1 MNEKDLYK
9 LLQEKLDTSVE
20 LPDASLWDGI
30 RSKMARRY
38 RMMVVRRISF
48 ISVAAAAVLAV
59 GLFVFRGDEISTLP
73 ITPSVMAESILP
85 ETETPADQDVMPMA
99 EQIVGLTSSGV
110 TAQQAQPV
118 SRPVTPI
125 LDKLTEIPL
134 TTADKVVEEKVVS
147 DIVVTGDDVVEDQV
161 VVQEDKPATN
171 PVIQEWDEKDLE
183 GILGTEKST
192 RRKFKKNTSLFAI
205 SSNIS
210 QVASKD
216 GLMADLGPKYAPSE
230 LGTAFESY
238 SIIPFDD
245 DPQFDIPL
253 SFSLQFK
260 QAIVPRLY
268 IGTGL
273 VYTYLHSQYSAMI
286 NMERQPNVSSQLH
299 YLGIPLN
306 LSYNFVDR
314 PRFDAFVSVGGM
326 VDKCIM
332 KRYVYGSTDRREKG
346 DEGVQWSVNLG
357 LGVEYWFVQ
366 HVGIAF
372 KPSVIYYFDN
382 DQPLSI
388 RNSQPIQF
396 NLELGLRFRM

>member
-9 LLQEKLDTSVE
+9 LLQEKLDSSVE
-20 LPDASLWDGI
+20 MPDASVWDGI
-30 RSKMARRY
+30 RSKMARRH
-38 RMMVVRRISF
+38 RMIVVRRVSF
-48 ISVAAAAVLAV
+48 ISVAAAAVFAA
-59 GLFVFRGDEISTLP
+59 GLFIFRGDEISTLP
-73 ITPSVMAESILP
+73 SAPSIMAESILP

-99 EQIVGLTSSGV
+99 EQIAGLTSSGV
-110 TAQQAQPV
+110 TAQQAKPV
-118 SRPVTPI
+118 SSPVTHT
-125 LDKLTEIPL
+125 LDKLTESPL
-134 TTADKVVEEKVVS
+134 TTADKVVEEKVVADMVVS
-147 DIVVTGDDVVEDQV
+147 DDDVAEEQV
-161 VVQEDKPATN
+161 VVQEDKPATD

-183 GILGTEKST
+183 GILGTEKPT
-192 RRKFKKNTSLFAI
+192 RHNFKKNTSLLAI

-216 GLMADLGPKYAPSE
+216 GLIADLGPKYAPSE
-230 LGTAFESY
+230 LGTAFESR

-245 DPQFDIPL
+245 EPQFDIPL

-268 IGTGL
+268 VGTGL
-273 VYTYLHSQYSAMI
+273 VYTYLHTQYSAMI
-286 NMERQPNVSSQLH
+286 DLERHPNVSSQLH
-299 YLGIPLN
+299 YLGIPLH

-314 PRFDAFVSVGGM
+314 PRFDAFVSAGGM

-332 KRYVYGSTDRREKG
+332 RRYVYGSTDRREKV
-346 DEGVQWSVNLG
+346 DGVQWSVNLG

-372 KPSVIYYFDN
+372 KPSVAYYFDN

-388 RNSQPIQF
+388 RTNQPIQF

>member
-1 MNEKDLYK
+1 MNEKDLYE
-9 LLQEKLDTSVE
+9 LLQEKLDASVE
-20 LPDASLWDGI
+20 MPDASIWEGI
-30 RSKMARRY
+30 RSKMARRH
-38 RMMVVRRISF
+38 RMMVVRRVSF
-48 ISVAAAAVLAV
+48 ISVAAAAVLAA
-59 GLFVFRGDEISTLP
+59 GLFIFREDEISTLP
-73 ITPSVMAESILP
+73 SIPPVMAESVLP
-85 ETETPADQDVMPMA
+85 ETETQVDQEVKPMA
-99 EQIVGLTSSGV
+99 EQIAGLTSSGV
-110 TAQQAQPV
+110 VAQQAKPV
-118 SRPVTPI
+118 SRPITPT
-125 LDKLTEIPL
+125 LDKLTESPSS
-134 TTADKVVEEKVVS
+134 TVDKVVEEKVVA
-147 DIVVTGDDVVEDQV
+147 DIVVSDDGVVAEQV
-161 VVQEDKPATN
+161 VIQDNKPATD
-171 PVIQEWDEKDLE
+171 PSIREWDEKDLDAIIGKE
-183 GILGTEKST
+183 EAVHSSS
-192 RRKFKKNTSLFAI
+192 KKNTSLLAI

-216 GLMADLGPKYAPSE
+216 GIIADLGPKYAPSE
-230 LGTAFESY
+230 LGTDFESHN
-238 SIIPFDD
+238 IIPFDD
-245 DPQFDIPL
+245 EPQFDIPL

-260 QAIVPRLY
+260 QSIVPRLY

-314 PRFDAFVSVGGM
+314 PRFDAFVSAGGM

-332 KRYVYGSTDRREKG
+332 RRYVYGSTDRREKV
-346 DEGVQWSVNLG
+346 DGVQWSVNVG

-372 KPSVIYYFDN
+372 KPSVAYYFDN

-388 RNSQPIQF
+388 RTNQPIQF

>member
-1 MNEKDLYK
+1 MNEKDLYE
-9 LLQEKLDTSVE
+9 LLREKLDASVE
-20 LPDASLWDGI
+20 MPDASTWDGI
-30 RSKMARRY
+30 RSKMARRH
-38 RMMVVRRISF
+38 RMMVVRRVSF
-48 ISVAAAAVLAV
+48 ISVAAAAVLAA
-59 GLFVFRGDEISTLP
+59 GLFIFRGDEISTLP
-73 ITPSVMAESILP
+73 SLPSAIAETTIP
-85 ETETPADQDVMPMA
+85 DTGIPADREIRPMA
-99 EQIVGLTSSGV
+99 EQVADLTPSGAV
-110 TAQQAQPV
+110 AQHTKPVARTATPV
-118 SRPVTPI
+118 A
-125 LDKLTEIPL
+125 DKLSE
-134 TTADKVVEEKVVS
+134 TTVDKVAEEKVVA
-147 DIVVTGDDVVEDQV
+147 DVDVVVSDNEVVAEQV
-161 VVQEDKPATN
+161 VAQDDKPASD
-171 PVIQEWDEKDLE
+171 PVVREWDEKDLDR
-183 GILGTEKST
+183 ILGQEKPV
-192 RRKFKKNTSLFAI
+192 RRISKNTSLLAI

-216 GLMADLGPKYAPSE
+216 GIFADLGPRYAPSE
-230 LGTAFESY
+230 LGTPIESQ

-268 IGTGL
+268 IGSGL

-286 NMERQPNVSSQLH
+286 NLERHPNVSSQLH

-332 KRYVYGSTDRREKG
+332 RRYVYGSTDRREKV
-346 DEGVQWSVNLG
+346 DGVQWSVNLG
-357 LGVEYWFVQ
+357 LGAEYWFVK

-372 KPSVIYYFDN
+372 KPSLAYYFDN
-382 DQPLSI
+382 NQPLSI
-388 RNSQPIQF
+388 RTQQPIQF

>member
-9 LLQEKLDTSVE
+9 LLQEKLDASVE
-20 LPDASLWDGI
+20 MPDASVWDGI
-30 RSKMARRY
+30 RSKMARRH
-38 RMMVVRRISF
+38 RMMVVRRVSF
-48 ISVAAAAVLAV
+48 ISIAAAAVLAA
-59 GLFVFRGDEISTLP
+59 GLFIFRGDEVTTLP
-73 ITPSVMAESILP
+73 STPSIMAESILP
-85 ETETPADQDVMPMA
+85 ETETPADQDVIPMA

-110 TAQQAQPV
+110 TAQQVKPI
-118 SRPVTPI
+118 SRPTTPD
-125 LDKLTEIPL
+125 LDKLAEIPPVIS
-134 TTADKVVEEKVVS
+134 DEVVKEKVVA
-147 DIVVTGDDVVEDQV
+147 DIVVSDNNLVADQV
-161 VVQEDKPATN
+161 VVQEDKPATG
-171 PVIQEWDEKDLE
+171 PEIREWDEKDLDA
-183 GILGTEKST
+183 ILGTEDPVH
-192 RRKFKKNTSLFAI
+192 RKFKKNTSLFAI

-216 GLMADLGPKYAPSE
+216 GLIADLGPKYAPSE
-230 LGTAFESY
+230 LGTPFESQ

-245 DPQFDIPL
+245 EPQFDIPL

-273 VYTYLHSQYSAMI
+273 VYTYLHTQYSAMI
-286 NMERQPNVSSQLH
+286 NMEQQPNVSSQLH
-299 YLGIPLN
+299 YLGIPLH

-314 PRFDAFVSVGGM
+314 PRFDAFVSAGGM

-332 KRYVYGSTDRREKG
+332 RRYVYGSTDRREKV
-346 DEGVQWSVNLG
+346 EGVQWSLNVG

-372 KPSVIYYFDN
+372 KPSVAYYFDN

-388 RNSQPIQF
+388 RTNQPIQF